1 MEISL
6 KKASVEDAE
15 LIHSMQI
22 TAFRPLLDKYQDYD
36 YSPANET
43 LERTIYRISLP
54 VADHWLI
61 HLDGCPIGAVGI
73 GRYEE
78 CCKLKRLF
86 ILPEYQNYGYAQQAV
101 RLAESMYPAD
111 THWELDTILQEE
123 KLCHLYEK
131 LGYRKTG
138 QIKPLK
144 EGMDLVFYTK

>member
-15 LIHSMQI
+15 LLHSMQI
-22 TAFRPLLDKYQDYD
+22 TAFRPLLDKYQDHD

-61 HLDGCPIGAVGI
+61 LLGDSPIGAIGI

-86 ILPEYQNYGYAQQAV
+86 ILPEYQNRGYAQQAV
-101 RLAESMYPAD
+101 HMVEAQYPAG

-131 LGYRKTG
+131 LGYRKTDR
-138 QIKPLK
+138 IKPIK
-144 EGMDLVFYTK
+144 EGMDLVFYEK